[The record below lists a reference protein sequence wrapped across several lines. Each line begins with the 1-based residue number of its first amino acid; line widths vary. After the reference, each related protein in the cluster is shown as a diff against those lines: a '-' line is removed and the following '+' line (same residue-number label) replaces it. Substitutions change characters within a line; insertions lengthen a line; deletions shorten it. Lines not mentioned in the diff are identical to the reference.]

1 MPLEIIPAIVERCSV
16 CTTTSP
22 SIELIEPKN
31 KNKPNSLSKVTIE
44 KAHESVWFSVDRNKK
59 WSPYLTDANGIQRRC
74 DYVIINAVDGTATIL
89 FVELKSTNIGRDEL
103 YEKFRATECFIDYC
117 DSIARK
123 FFGRSITKGCKK
135 RFVVFY
141 LAPSIAKTPTR
152 PITSN
157 YDRPDNPRYVANP
170 NRPKLKQLM

>member
-1 MPLEIIPAIVERCSV
+1 MPLEIISAIVEQCSIS
-16 CTTTSP
+16 TTTNP
-22 SIELIEPKN
+22 SIKLVEAKN
-31 KNKPNSLSKVTIE
+31 KSKPNTLSQVTIE
-44 KAHESVWFSVDRNKK
+44 KAHDSVWFSVDRKKK
-59 WSPYLTDANGIQRRC
+59 WSSYLADAQGIQKRC
-74 DYVIINAVDGTATIL
+74 DYVIINAVDGTTTIL
-89 FVELKSTNIGRDEL
+89 FVELKSANIEKDEL
-103 YEKFRATECFIDYC
+103 YEKFRAKECFIDYC

-157 YDRPDNPRYVANP
+157 YDRPNNPRYFPNP
-170 NRPKLKQLM
+170 NRPKLKQLI